1 MPVHAFCGTRGSR
14 ERSEHCQALLAAFPD
29 ASTAATMHGD
39 WRFKAGS
46 KGEDHRAGFEQTLL
60 VGFGGGSMSDV
71 PGNMSRIT
79 ATSLV
84 PSRGIITRGKKR
96 EFLKPESST
105 VLKNWLCDSE
115 VSVEHGTP

>member
-1 MPVHAFCGTRGSR
+1 
-14 ERSEHCQALLAAFPD
+14 
-29 ASTAATMHGD
+29 
-39 WRFKAGS
+39 
-46 KGEDHRAGFEQTLL
+46 
-60 VGFGGGSMSDV
+60 MSDV

-96 EFLKPESST
+96 EFLKPESSA
-105 VLKNWLCDSE
+105 VLKNWLCDIE